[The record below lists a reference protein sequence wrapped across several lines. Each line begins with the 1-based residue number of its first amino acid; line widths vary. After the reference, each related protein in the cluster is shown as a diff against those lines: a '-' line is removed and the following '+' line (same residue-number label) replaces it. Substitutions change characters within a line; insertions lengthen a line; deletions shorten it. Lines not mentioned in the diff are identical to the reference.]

1 VERIVVLNLTA
12 PSKGNACGIGVADV
26 TTKKFVDSMD
36 LDYTYVNAITS
47 GILATARIPLYMA
60 NDREAIH
67 LALKTCARV
76 QHPESRIVWIKN
88 TLSLEGKALG
98 LGFED
103 RNLGKS
109 GRFLPLS
116 KDKKI
121 ESPLITPNFLILYL
135 GTDFAIEITKL

>member
-1 VERIVVLNLTA
+1 
-12 PSKGNACGIGVADV
+12 VADV

-47 GILATARIPLYMA
+47 GILATARIPLYRA

-88 TLSLEGKALG
+88 TLSLGHIYASEPLLPEIRKHPQLEILG
-98 LGFED
+98 DPRLMPFDEKG
-103 RNLGKS
+103 NLV
-109 GRFLPLS
+109 LS
-116 KDKKI
+116 
-121 ESPLITPNFLILYL
+121 
-135 GTDFAIEITKL
+135 